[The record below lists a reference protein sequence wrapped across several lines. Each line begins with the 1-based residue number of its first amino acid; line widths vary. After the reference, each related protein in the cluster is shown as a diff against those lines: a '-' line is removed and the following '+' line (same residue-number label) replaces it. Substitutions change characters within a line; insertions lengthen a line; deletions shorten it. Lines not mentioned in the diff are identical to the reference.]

1 MPTREY
7 CPHCG
12 ALVIK
17 REPPSVKLLSPREV
31 EVLCGVI
38 LGKTIK
44 GIAHELGLRTETARK
59 CYDKGRTKLRVRTLY
74 ELLTYRE
81 HE

>member
-1 MPTREY
+1 MPREY

-12 ALVIK
+12 ALYLK
-17 REPPSVKLLSPREV
+17 RPPPSVRRLSPREV

-44 GIAHELGLRTETARK
+44 NIAAELGIRTETARMY
-59 CYDKGRTKLRVRTLY
+59 YDTGRTKLRVRTLY

-81 HE
+81 H